1 MTKLCTSAMTVAAV
15 TTDLPMNLRSLT
27 GRYANAATRLRPTI
41 VEEEKVKCYC
51 EAKLEKC
58 DVENRLC
65 PSSTWRL
72 MRDTTNA
79 LRELRDFSKRDER
92 AVKDEMDELLG
103 ESHTEVKRHG

>member
-1 MTKLCTSAMTVAAV
+1 
-15 TTDLPMNLRSLT
+15 
-27 GRYANAATRLRPTI
+27 
-41 VEEEKVKCYC
+41 
-51 EAKLEKC
+51 
-58 DVENRLC
+58 
-65 PSSTWRL
+65 